1 MFLQHY
7 IWTNLFKSVGLHI
20 PQDIHIQFGIR
31 LLLMKRGMKL
41 LPEQLQTAR
50 GVVFLLVY
58 SVLVYQILLL
68 DPLKYM
74 LSRIIVVEQK

>member
-20 PQDIHIQFGIR
+20 PQDIHIQFGIP
-31 LLLMKRGMKL
+31 LLIMKRSMKL
-41 LPEQLQTAR
+41 RAEQLQTVR
-50 GVVFLLVY
+50 GVMFLLMH